1 MWTGH
6 MIGRM
11 PVSAREAT
19 EPPAARRGVFSTAAL
34 PAAQRVRLWESHNAA
49 ALIGLDVHA
58 DGALQAS
65 EINLE
70 LPEVRLARV
79 RGSAHAIERSPEAID
94 RYPADSVA
102 IYLTLRGGAWFTSA
116 EGTHRLR
123 PGDALLCAT
132 DQPFTRGFDGGLD
145 ELVVAVPCSSV
156 LQRYGIARPAR
167 PLLTSFGSPCP
178 PPGTG
183 AYARALVRLAGR
195 ATGTRGWPPPNE
207 RTVLDLAAV
216 LMAGRV
222 AALAAAHRAAA
233 HCYIEEHLTSPGLSA
248 DEVAA
253 AAGISGRQ
261 LSRVF
266 AAAGT
271 SVPGHI
277 LARRLQLAHAVLAGP
292 PPASAKAGEWAGTVA
307 DVAARCGFTSA
318 SYFSHMFRQHFGLRA
333 SDLRR

>member
-1 MWTGH
+1 
-6 MIGRM
+6 MIGYM
-11 PVSAREAT
+11 PVSAREAM
-19 EPPAARRGVFSTAAL
+19 EPRRGVFSTSDL
-34 PAAQRVRLWESHNAA
+34 PAAQRVRLWESHNAT

-65 EINLE
+65 EINLQ
-70 LPEVRLARV
+70 LPGARLARV
-79 RGSAHAIERSPEAID
+79 RGSAHTIDRSPEMID

-102 IYLTLRGGAWFTSA
+102 VYLTLRGDAWFTSA

-123 PGDALLCAT
+123 PGDALICAT
-132 DQPFTRGFDGGLD
+132 DQPFARGFDGGLD
-145 ELVVAVPCSSV
+145 ELVVAVPCSAV
-156 LQRYGIARPAR
+156 LPRCGVGQPVK
-167 PLLTSFGSPCP
+167 PLITSFG
-178 PPGTG
+178 TRG
-183 AYARALVRLAGR
+183 ASTYAHALARLAGQ
-195 ATGTRGWPPPNE
+195 ATRTGYSPLPDE
-207 RTVLDLAAV
+207 STVLDLAAV
-216 LMAGRV
+216 LIAGRV

-266 AAAGT
+266 AAVGT

-277 LARRLQLAHAVLAGP
+277 LARRLQRAYSILAAP
-292 PPASAKAGEWAGTVA
+292 PPAQARTTQTVA

-318 SYFSHMFRQHFGLRA
+318 SYFSHVFRQRYGLCA
-333 SDLRR
+333 SDLRH

>member
-1 MWTGH
+1 
-6 MIGRM
+6 MIGYM
-11 PVSAREAT
+11 PVAAREAM
-19 EPPAARRGVFSTAAL
+19 EPRRGVFSTSDL

-58 DGALQAS
+58 DDALQAS
-65 EINLE
+65 EINLQ
-70 LPEVRLARV
+70 LPGVRLARV
-79 RGSAHAIERSPEAID
+79 RGSAHAIDRSPAAID

-102 IYLTLRGGAWFTSA
+102 IYLTLRGRAWFTSA

-123 PGDALLCAT
+123 PGDALVCAT
-132 DQPFTRGFDGGLD
+132 DQPFARGFDGGLD
-145 ELVVAVPCSSV
+145 ELVVAVPCSAV
-156 LQRYGIARPAR
+156 LPRCGIARPVK
-167 PLLTSFGSPCP
+167 PLITSFGAPSP
-178 PPGTG
+178 PPDTN
-183 AYARALVRLAGR
+183 AYAHALARLAGR
-195 ATGTRGWPPPNE
+195 ATRTGCSPLPDE

-216 LMAGRV
+216 LIAGRV

-266 AAAGT
+266 AAVGT

-277 LARRLQLAHAVLAGP
+277 LARRLQLAYSILAAP
-292 PPASAKAGEWAGTVA
+292 PPTSTKAEQTVA

-318 SYFSHMFRQHFGLRA
+318 NYFSHVFRQCFGLRA